1 MSAPLSA
8 RAAGPLDA
16 LPLTLYQIA
25 IIIFAAFLAILDG
38 FDAFAMAFVA
48 PVVAVAWGLNKAVL
62 GLLLSS
68 GFAGMALGSFLI
80 APLADVY
87 GRRPIVLACLVPMA
101 LGSLISAAAPSFAV
115 LLGSRVLTGLGL
127 GALISL
133 TTSLAAEFANARYRA
148 FIVAIVAQGFPVGN
162 IACGLISAALLK
174 SLGWR
179 WVFVTGGVAGILL
192 AVVLAVFLLES
203 PAYLLARRAPRSRLN
218 AVLAR
223 LGHAPSDDIVT
234 VHDDGQASY
243 RALFVPGLGA
253 VTVGLMLINIL
264 LMMPSFYLLSWLPQF
279 VTSSGFTPEQAS
291 ILAAITASSGVV
303 GGLAIGALAVSV
315 RPVVLAAATMVL
327 AGIFIAVVGAAP
339 PDLTA
344 MTLAAMAF
352 GVCLAGATGV
362 LYALMA
368 EAFPP
373 LARTSGMG
381 LVLGAGRIAGAVG
394 PALAGGLFLAGLPR
408 AEVSAMFAVGPVMAG
423 VILLGLKARG

>member
-1 MSAPLSA
+1 MLP
-8 RAAGPLDA
+8 RIAGPLDE
-16 LPLTLYQIA
+16 LPLTPYQIA
-25 IIIFAAFLAILDG
+25 IIGFALFLAILDG

-48 PVVAVAWGLNKAVL
+48 PVVSAAWGLDKAVL

-68 GFAGMALGSFLI
+68 GFAGMALGSFFI

-87 GRRPIVLACLVPMA
+87 GRRPVVLGCLVPMA

-162 IACGLISAALLK
+162 IACGLISAVLLK
-174 SLGWR
+174 SPGWR
-179 WVFVTGGVAGILL
+179 WVFATGGVAGILL
-192 AVVLAVFLLES
+192 ALVLAVFLLES
-203 PAYLLARRAPRSRLN
+203 PAYLVAREAPDALPRLQR
-218 AVLAR
+218 VMAR
-223 LGHAPSDDIVT
+223 LGHAPASGALPILDERQT
-234 VHDDGQASY
+234 SY
-243 RALFVPGLGA
+243 RALFVPGLAA
-253 VTVGLMLINIL
+253 VTIGLMLINIL

-279 VTSSGFTPEQAS
+279 VTSSGYTPEQGS
-291 ILAAITASSGVV
+291 ILAAITALSGVV
-303 GGLAIGALAVSV
+303 GGLLIGALAVKF
-315 RPVVLAAATMVL
+315 RPALLAAGTMIL

-344 MTLAAMAF
+344 LTAAAMAF
-352 GVCLAGATGV
+352 GICLAGATGV

-368 EAFPP
+368 DAFPS

-381 LVLGAGRIAGAVG
+381 LVLGAGRVAGAAG
-394 PALAGGLFLAGLPR
+394 PALAGELFLAGLSR
-408 AEVSAMFAVGPVMAG
+408 AQVSAMFAVGPVVAG
-423 VILLGLKARG
+423 VILLGMKARR